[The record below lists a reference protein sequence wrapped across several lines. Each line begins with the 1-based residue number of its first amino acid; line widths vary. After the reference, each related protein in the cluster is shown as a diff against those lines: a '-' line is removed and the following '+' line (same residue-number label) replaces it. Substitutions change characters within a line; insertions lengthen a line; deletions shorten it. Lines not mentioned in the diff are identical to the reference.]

1 MSGTTPA
8 GSLDALDA
16 SDAYRRAN
24 EPAELVAMIGT
35 SLTPEADRG
44 AELVTAE
51 PHECWHRGD
60 FTELVRQIKAGELK
74 AIEPTMLHRTDGLAI
89 LYPGKDHALIGAS
102 EAGKSWVALLAA
114 LEVYR
119 AGGVVVWA
127 DWEDDE
133 TTFLLRWVA
142 IGGDPDDLLT
152 GRLVYIVPEGDPSP
166 WPELVA
172 GAALVVIDTVE
183 ESAATMGYETDKRHQ
198 YSAWNRAVVRCAIAA
213 GAAVL
218 ILDHVPKS
226 REGGPPREGIGT
238 VTKLNKIR
246 GAVFMLETV
255 TPFGEGKDGRS
266 RLTISKDRGGKLGR
280 HSEGKRRE
288 VAEVTF
294 TSDDDG
300 LTVALDPPPPTTTDS
315 TGSKRLTGYMER
327 ISRWAEPERSH
338 WSKAAAERGVGGT
351 PRYVGP
357 AVNTLCEEGY
367 LTTET
372 GPGGHTVY
380 ASAKPYRE
388 ADDLTGTAG
397 APTAG
402 GGQDPII

>member
-1 MSGTTPA
+1 
-8 GSLDALDA
+8 
-16 SDAYRRAN
+16 
-24 EPAELVAMIGT
+24 MIGT

-266 RLTISKDRGGKLGR
+266 RLTISKDRGGKLGG
-280 HSEGKRRE
+280 HSEGKRR
-288 VAEVTF
+288 VLAEVTF